1 VREVRTQPVVEKIKT
16 RKNADRKDRRKH
28 GVKRRNAVKK
38 LKNKSKILL
47 TGFGVH
53 TILPLRQSL
62 SSPENVPAFLLPIR
76 APENTSARSAG
87 VCTIRK

>member
-1 VREVRTQPVVEKIKT
+1 VRGEEEKS
-16 RKNADRKDRRKH
+16 DRKDRRKR

-47 TGFGVH
+47 TGFGDSHDTPVAPV
-53 TILPLRQSL
+53 TVF
-62 SSPENVPAFLLPIR
+62 PENVPAFLLPIR
-76 APENTSARSAG
+76 TPENTSARSAG